1 MSAADPK
8 RNSTAVTPAGS
19 DSGRGT
25 PGVSWPSACDL
36 PSVEEE
42 PVRAVVAPELAELLE
57 ICFDLASDT
66 QGFAKPVAAFSVL
79 ALKN

>member
-1 MSAADPK
+1 
-8 RNSTAVTPAGS
+8 
-19 DSGRGT
+19 
-25 PGVSWPSACDL
+25 
-36 PSVEEE
+36 VEEE